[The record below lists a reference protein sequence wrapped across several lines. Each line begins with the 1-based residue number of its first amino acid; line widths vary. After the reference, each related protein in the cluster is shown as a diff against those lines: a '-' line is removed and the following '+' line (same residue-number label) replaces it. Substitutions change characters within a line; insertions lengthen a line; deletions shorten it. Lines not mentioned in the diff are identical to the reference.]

1 MEVEVKRHEIDLA
14 KYGWYIKD
22 YVLKFLK
29 DNHVLNS
36 ENANNLQNIKIY
48 AENLVEQGVGL
59 MCSRNAKNPPEIAID
74 FQFFNLETMILK
86 KQNKKVIFSQIIHE
100 MLHQISGYKDKEG
113 KGVTGVIREGSKK
126 DKYRVI
132 NEGFT

>member
-48 AENLVEQGVGL
+48 AENLVEQGGAL

-86 KQNKKVIFSQIIHE
+86 KQNKKVIFSQIIH
-100 MLHQISGYKDKEG
+100 
-113 KGVTGVIREGSKK
+113 
-126 DKYRVI
+126 
-132 NEGFT
+132 